1 YPPPATDTY
10 HLTPQGT
17 APAPAPAPPPRKSR
31 RGLKAALIAL
41 VFLLVAGS
49 GAAAAVYVLGE
60 KGDSNTSANDT
71 KDTGGN
77 DAEADD
83 KATPAP
89 SPTESDT
96 DSGTGSDGQDDT
108 GGDGTTPGTPPTIPE
123 NAQYTAVFE
132 DKAFTLRTPTADYT
146 FVDFDE
152 PEADT
157 KAEMADAQRD
167 LKIDSTYWYFETTVG
182 KSSGSTPQECAE
194 GTGTDALPATLDSGY
209 FGEQAEI
216 EKGTRLCTVTKSG
229 NLAMWE
235 ITGLTPGDYSWEVPT
250 VQGKLTLW
258 KITE

>member
-1 YPPPATDTY
+1 FIKDKHDTY
-10 HLTPQGT
+10 NLTPQGT
-17 APAPAPAPPPRKSR
+17 APAPAPAPPRKSR
-31 RGLKAALIAL
+31 RGLKAALVAL
-41 VFLLVAGS
+41 VFLVVAGS
-49 GAAAAVYVLGE
+49 GAAAAVYVLNE
-60 KGDSNTSANDT
+60 KDDGGSSASGTKGSGKGGTENDT
-71 KDTGGN
+71 KDDG
-77 DAEADD
+77 
-83 KATPAP
+83 KATPTP
-89 SPTESDT
+89 SPTASDT
-96 DSGTGSDGQDDT
+96 DSGTAGQDDT
-108 GGDGTTPGTPPTIPE
+108 GDGTIPSTPPTIPP

-132 DKAFTLRTPTADYT
+132 DKPFTLRTPTADYT

-167 LKIDSTYWYFETTVG
+167 MKIDNSYWYFETTLG

-235 ITGLTPGDYSWEVPT
+235 ITALTPGDYSWEVPT